1 MDQQNR
7 KKEVFTITE
16 KPQADGS
23 NRSYFVKCG
32 VAFVNRDGSYTIK
45 LDCLPCSGVLQVR
58 DERPERFARGG
69 NETTTPPATTTT
81 NRTHADIF
89 GGS

>member
-1 MDQQNR
+1 MDMQNK

-16 KPQADGS
+16 KPGADGNS
-23 NRSYFVKCG
+23 KSYFVKCG

-45 LDCLPCSGVLQVR
+45 LDALPVSGVLQVR
-58 DERPERFARGG
+58 DERNFARTS
-69 NETTTPPATTTT
+69 EPTTAPPATT